1 MFFSTLTK
9 SSKMFFF
16 LFFYTPLDCDIFH
29 EEKKKLYIYKFMYI
43 QSCVCV
49 CVCSEKGKLFFSS
62 SFQNR
67 REDFFFLI
75 YPVNEKETSKTRPCV
90 DRLHC
95 ATHYFWHPGNVTCGE
110 CVSRDIGVFFFF
122 IHAPV
127 PKKKKK
133 ETRNPSSSFRKTK
146 YGTCEDWK
154 KKSLGNFRIK
164 ATSCFLYFLRLLF
177 LTRSSACCASRS
189 QH

>member
-1 MFFSTLTK
+1 MKKKKNYIFTNLCTYKAASVYVCVVK
-9 SSKMFFF
+9 KANFFF
-16 LFFYTPLDCDIFH
+16 LPHFRI
-29 EEKKKLYIYKFMYI
+29 E
-43 QSCVCV
+43 
-49 CVCSEKGKLFFSS
+49 GKI
-62 SFQNR
+62 
-67 REDFFFLI
+67 FFFLI

-110 CVSRDIGVFFFF
+110 CVSRDIGVFFF
-122 IHAPV
+122 HPRTCAE
-127 PKKKKK
+127 KKKK